1 LDSRTSSSTSAAS
14 SSKEKRVP
22 PGILTRPDNQPL
34 RDLAKDG
41 NFYAFVKAMS
51 AEFGDV
57 VSLSPRL
64 AIVSTSKLIKDMLRN
79 TTDFRKADS
88 IDTFK
93 ILVGEGLFTADGKI
107 YDQQERVVKSAF
119 GKKYFGEFRR
129 IIEEE
134 MTKYID
140 QNFTE
145 SKEKKTPVD
154 IGATSVDLTMS
165 IAARSFFGVGGETAL
180 ARQFR
185 KALVYA
191 QDWFAKMQAAE
202 FAEPMLDYIEDHYIR
217 FPFLKDWQKTVF
229 RRLSGS
235 GEMVK
240 AIAGWKAYVQE
251 NDAKARGLAKEMRGV
266 CAKIIDLR
274 RHDARSADRDDVLS
288 NLLRFQ
294 KEPDN
299 RWLTDELIIDQ
310 VATFFVAGHETTSDL
325 FVVLLWKHARGE
337 TPKAVVDEL
346 RNTPS
351 MIDEEQ
357 FLYLKYPATNDYITQ
372 VLLEHPPIVFTV
384 RQATRDLEVGGYPFE
399 EGKRFILAITS
410 AQDVDVNFGFGRRQC
425 IGRVFALEE
434 AVIGLQHLVRHDLK
448 LVDPAQ
454 GLETTQ
460 GLTIGYSRGEKP
472 VLAQSV

>member
-1 LDSRTSSSTSAAS
+1 MRAAS
-14 SSKEKRVP
+14 SNKTVP
-22 PGILTRPDNQPL
+22 PGILTKPDNQPL
-34 RDLAKDG
+34 RQLAKDG

-57 VSLSPRL
+57 VSLSPAF
-64 AIVSTSKLIKDMLRN
+64 AIVSTSQMIKDMLRN

-88 IDTFK
+88 ISTFK
-93 ILVGEGLFTADGKI
+93 ILVGEGLFTAEGKI

-119 GKKYFGEFRR
+119 GKKYFGEFRK

-134 MTKYID
+134 MTRYID
-140 QNFTE
+140 EQFSG
-145 SKEKKTPVD
+145 SKEKKSAID

-165 IAARSFFGVGGETAL
+165 IAARSFFGVGGETEL
-180 ARQFR
+180 ARKFR
-185 KALVYA
+185 KNLVYT
-191 QDWFAKMQAAE
+191 QDWFAQMQAAE
-202 FAEPMLDYIEDHYIR
+202 FAEPMLDYIEDQFIR

-240 AIAGWKAYVQE
+240 AISGWKDYVQK
-251 NDAKARGLAKEMRGV
+251 NDAYARGLAKEMRDV
-266 CAKIIDLR
+266 CAKMIELR
-274 RHDARSADRDDVLS
+274 RKDMHSADRNDVLA

-294 KEPDN
+294 KDPEN
-299 RWLTDELIIDQ
+299 KWLTDELIIDQ

-337 TPKAVVDEL
+337 TPQAVIDEL
-346 RNTPS
+346 KNTPS

-357 FLYLKYPATNDYITQ
+357 FLYLKYPATNDYITS

-384 RQATRDLEVGGYPFE
+384 RQATKDVEIGGYPFA

-434 AVIGLQHLVRHDLK
+434 AVIGLQHLVRYDLK
-448 LVDPAQ
+448 LDRPDQ
-454 GLETTQ
+454 GLEVTQ
-460 GLTIGYSRGEKP
+460 GLTIGYSRGATP
-472 VLAQSV
+472 ILAQSV